1 MQNCLNTHGVTPNA
15 LSKKH
20 KKEQLASFNDHAS
33 VASDPSQM
41 PGFTK
46 VASYDEL
53 ASFHRPAN
61 KLRVCAS
68 QASSEHPLQGK
79 ADVRH
84 KKLFSYSHY
93 SHGYDCMFLSYHPLP
108 HIIPTPGSA
117 VYHTPNGA
125 GNEHLPAVTAAYTLT
140 RGAFA
145 GKAGRE
151 AATKGADREQQ
162 YVGGSAIM
170 KSSMH
175 PHLKAEFEG
184 IKGNLRANHQH
195 EAAAVLELDHALV
208 AVYDVDSVGQA
219 CHQGT
224 PPTFTW
230 SLFLMSLVHEQT
242 PCECAAA
249 ISMESK
255 PCVGMSDLAVG
266 SRQAQVACVIT
277 LLTWQARLP

>member
-1 MQNCLNTHGVTPNA
+1 M
-15 LSKKH
+15 
-20 KKEQLASFNDHAS
+20 
-33 VASDPSQM
+33 
-41 PGFTK
+41 
-46 VASYDEL
+46 
-53 ASFHRPAN
+53 
-61 KLRVCAS
+61 
-68 QASSEHPLQGK
+68 
-79 ADVRH
+79 
-84 KKLFSYSHY
+84 
-93 SHGYDCMFLSYHPLP
+93 
-108 HIIPTPGSA
+108 
-117 VYHTPNGA
+117 
-125 GNEHLPAVTAAYTLT
+125 TAAYTLT

-170 KSSMH
+170 MSSMH

-224 PPTFTW
+224 PPTFAW

-266 SRQAQVACVIT
+266 SRQAQVACVR
-277 LLTWQARLP
+277 ARRRRPDGHFTSANDMSMHGVLAPNPKQDQDRYVPDVPEDQVASTGDRHYVHLHMSLPLSFHTDDVLKVRLSSYI